1 MKRELKNHFIIL
13 LIVPNIGF
21 VAMLLIHMIPVDKM
35 QEHVLWSLDMIV
47 REFEQ
52 EALIDGYPAT
62 LTGSFTDC
70 LMLEHA
76 VYENEEHSTLEQTL
90 HMYRGE
96 SYYAPDCSD
105 VWHPGESLVDY
116 LHGVEQ
122 PREVEYSRY
131 WHGYLVVLK
140 PLLFLT
146 SFNSIRLINAC
157 FQLFMVGWCL
167 ILFTKKN
174 EDGLTYAFLGAL
186 PFLFFVSAF
195 SSLSQSICLYLML
208 LAVLVLLTFDNT
220 LYHKK
225 LYGIYFLIV
234 GMFTSYFDFF
244 TYPLITLGFPLCI
257 YLFLHCE
264 NCRKNCF
271 RLFCLSGEWTVG
283 YAWMW
288 MSKWLLTDLLT
299 GSHTIKDALQTILVR
314 TDSAE
319 GYGKGTGFI
328 KVLLLNMQPYMNWAY
343 FLLLIM
349 LIIIALI
356 KVVRM
361 KKCVLQLKKAIPF
374 FILAMYP
381 LAWWFLV
388 QNHSEQHWMFTC
400 KIISIS
406 VFALFA
412 GVQISVKERHISK
425 S

>member
-13 LIVPNIGF
+13 LIVPIIGF

-157 FQLFMVGWCL
+157 FQLFMVGW
-167 ILFTKKN
+167 
-174 EDGLTYAFLGAL
+174 
-186 PFLFFVSAF
+186 
-195 SSLSQSICLYLML
+195 
-208 LAVLVLLTFDNT
+208 
-220 LYHKK
+220 
-225 LYGIYFLIV
+225 
-234 GMFTSYFDFF
+234 
-244 TYPLITLGFPLCI
+244 
-257 YLFLHCE
+257 
-264 NCRKNCF
+264 
-271 RLFCLSGEWTVG
+271 
-283 YAWMW
+283 
-288 MSKWLLTDLLT
+288 
-299 GSHTIKDALQTILVR
+299 
-314 TDSAE
+314 
-319 GYGKGTGFI
+319 
-328 KVLLLNMQPYMNWAY
+328 
-343 FLLLIM
+343 
-349 LIIIALI
+349 
-356 KVVRM
+356 
-361 KKCVLQLKKAIPF
+361 
-374 FILAMYP
+374 
-381 LAWWFLV
+381 
-388 QNHSEQHWMFTC
+388 
-400 KIISIS
+400 
-406 VFALFA
+406 
-412 GVQISVKERHISK
+412 
-425 S
+425 